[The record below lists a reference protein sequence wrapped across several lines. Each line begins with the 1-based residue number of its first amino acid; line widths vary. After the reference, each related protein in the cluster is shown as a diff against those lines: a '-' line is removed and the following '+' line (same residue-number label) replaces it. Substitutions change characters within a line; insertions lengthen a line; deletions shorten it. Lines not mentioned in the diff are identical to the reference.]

1 MPRLLATAFSAATG
15 GIPSSAL
22 DALAT
27 LQAEGWQPPTGAVQY
42 GVARPIWH
50 GALTPALSSAGP
62 IDQVLLL
69 ATAVQAAALAAVAL
83 AINAADRGLED
94 AVGQRWAGA
103 QIAPG
108 GRARLAT
115 TLSAK
120 GLAQAITGASGAAAH
135 VAEDAGTGTVNRA
148 LYGLLAQR
156 QALAVGLVLVPL
168 PVETARVWGRP
179 ALTSLNRAD
188 VLEAVRAAVTYA
200 AAACVTDAAATGRH

>member
-1 MPRLLATAFSAATG
+1 MPRLLATAFSAANGST
-15 GIPSSAL
+15 PSSAL

-27 LQAEGWQPPTGAVQY
+27 LQAEGWQPPAGTVHF

-50 GALTPALSSAGP
+50 GALTPAQDSAGP

-69 ATAVQAAALAAVAL
+69 ATAMQAAALAAVAT
-83 AINAADRGLED
+83 AINAADRGLAD
-94 AVGQRWAGA
+94 AVGQRWAGS

-108 GRARLAT
+108 GRGRLAT
-115 TLSAK
+115 TLPAK
-120 GLAQAITGASGAAAH
+120 GLAQAITSASGAAAH

-188 VLEAVRAAVTYA
+188 VLEAVRAALAHA
-200 AAACVTDAAATGRH
+200 AAIHVTGSAATGRN